1 MEPISV
7 SFEVGEP
14 APGRESMQQAQHRG
28 QSLTTS
34 HQDSDFK
41 PERFQVWQISLFVE
55 AQWGDVLQRHLPPR
69 ESNFLS

>member
-14 APGRESMQQAQHRG
+14 APGRESMQQAQE

-41 PERFQVWQISLFVE
+41 PERFQVWQISLFME
-55 AQWGDVLQRHLPPR
+55 AQWGDVLQGHLPPR

>member
-14 APGRESMQQAQHRG
+14 ALEGRACSRHRG

>member
-14 APGRESMQQAQHRG
+14 APGKEAGSRRRE
-28 QSLTTS
+28 QSLTS

-41 PERFQVWQISLFVE
+41 PARFQVWQISLFVE
-55 AQWGDVLQRHLPPR
+55 AQWGDVLQGHLPPR